1 MIAGWGFVLAIC
13 AMLVAAFVE
22 MYRLDHAPTPGK

>member
-1 MIAGWGFVLAIC
+1 VLAMM

-22 MYRLDHAPTPGK
+22 MYRLDHAPTPGTRPE